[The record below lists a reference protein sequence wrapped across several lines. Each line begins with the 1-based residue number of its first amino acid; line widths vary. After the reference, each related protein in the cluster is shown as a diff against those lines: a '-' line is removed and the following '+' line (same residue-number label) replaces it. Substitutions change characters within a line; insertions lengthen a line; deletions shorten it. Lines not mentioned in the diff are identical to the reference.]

1 MKSVS
6 SWLSI
11 PLFLVLF
18 AIGACTSAEKEPSA
32 SEGEKLFN
40 DPQLAGS
47 ANASSCASCH
57 PGGKGL
63 EKVFENPKL
72 VSVINTCI
80 TGPLEGQALEENSAE
95 MQSLKV
101 YVESFGGE

>member
-32 SEGEKLFN
+32 AEGEKLFN

-47 ANASSCASCH
+47 VNTSSCATCH
-57 PGGKGL
+57 PDGKGL

-72 VSVINTCI
+72 VSMINTCI
-80 TGPLEGQALEENSAE
+80 TGPLEGRALEESSAE

-101 YVESFGGE
+101 YVESFGWE

>member
-1 MKSVS
+1 M
-6 SWLSI
+6 SI

-18 AIGACTSAEKEPSA
+18 AIGACTSAEKEPSTA
-32 SEGEKLFN
+32 EGEKLFN

-47 ANASSCASCH
+47 VNASSCASCH

-63 EKVFENPKL
+63 ERAFKNPEL
-72 VSVINTCI
+72 VSVINACI
-80 TGPLEGQALEENSAE
+80 IGPLEGKPLPENSVE
-95 MQSLKV
+95 MQSLKI